1 MPGGRRRTEL
11 TMKKVMPLAVVAGV
25 VFVGYWMFTDPAALA
40 QLTRDGADKG
50 WELATQVFNGL
61 IDFLD
66 ELFA

>member
-1 MPGGRRRTEL
+1 
-11 TMKKVMPLAVVAGV
+11 
-25 VFVGYWMFTDPAALA
+25 MFTDPAALA